1 MAKKKKLNI
10 HKTAGRVTAVQELNS
25 LNFVYKLGDSPAYV
39 HSYNR
44 YMKVGTRIATTE
56 FHRNVT
62 QIIDQI
68 KQIIGRWMLIL
79 QSREQELYNL
89 LNITNFEQFQ
99 NQIWPAILSGKL
111 GNNPSSI
118 GEGLD
123 KAINVQNAIWDIRLA
138 EADKKPNVIQVAQK
152 LNETLQQFAVQ
163 VGGFDVLKTMVNSPN
178 EIELIKDDGT
188 VAFGR
193 DTMLKNVAKNM
204 GFAVEHVLGG
214 LAQEQ
219 AIQFINNA
227 LNNTKVSA
235 KHVGTQVN
243 RGAADVEFLF
253 GKNGITFTLGATVKM
268 RRVAKK
274 NADGK

>member
-1 MAKKKKLNI
+1 
-10 HKTAGRVTAVQELNS
+10 
-25 LNFVYKLGDSPAYV
+25 
-39 HSYNR
+39 
-44 YMKVGTRIATTE
+44 
-56 FHRNVT
+56 
-62 QIIDQI
+62 
-68 KQIIGRWMLIL
+68 MLIL
-79 QSREQELYNL
+79 QGREQELYNL
-89 LNITNFEQFQ
+89 LNIANFEQFQ
-99 NQIWPAILSGKL
+99 SQIWPVILSGKL
-111 GNNPSSI
+111 GNNLSSI

-123 KAINVQNAIWDIRLA
+123 KAINVQDAIWDIRLA
-138 EADKKPNVIQVAQK
+138 EADKKPDIMQVAQK
-152 LNETLQQFAVQ
+152 LNDALQQFAAR

-227 LNNTKVSA
+227 LGDVQLSA

-243 RGAADVEFLF
+243 RGASDVEFLF

-268 RRVAKK
+268 RRVTRK
-274 NADGK
+274 NEAGE